1 LRPTSLPSLSGIQIE
16 RIAAGLWHTMCI
28 TIDGRVYVFGGNQ
41 FGQLGTGASQGEVPP
56 TSVIALNVFTLLLKN
71 IHD

>member
-1 LRPTSLPSLSGIQIE
+1 
-16 RIAAGLWHTMCI
+16 MCI

>member
-1 LRPTSLPSLSGIQIE
+1 
-16 RIAAGLWHTMCI
+16 MCI

-56 TSVIALNVFTLLLKN
+56 TSVITLNCVYAAVKKISMSSVLFVTIYLVCVLTN
-71 IHD
+71 STEGN